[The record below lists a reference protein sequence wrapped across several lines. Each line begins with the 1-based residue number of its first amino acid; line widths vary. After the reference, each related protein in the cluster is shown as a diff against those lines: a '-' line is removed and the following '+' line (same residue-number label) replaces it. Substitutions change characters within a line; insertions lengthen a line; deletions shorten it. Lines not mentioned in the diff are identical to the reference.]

1 MVFKVTGLD
10 ESIKGE
16 YVVVKSKEA
25 WTRLSKLIFFFTFFF
40 LFMAAHAAYG
50 KSQARV
56 ELELKL
62 VTYTTATAMPDLSY
76 VCDLYHRSWQS
87 QILNHWAR
95 PGIELHPHG
104 Y

>member
-40 LFMAAHAAYG
+40 FLWLHMQHMEG
-50 KSQARV
+50 PRLGDES
-56 ELELKL
+56 EL
-62 VTYTTATAMPDLSY
+62 
-76 VCDLYHRSWQS
+76 
-87 QILNHWAR
+87 
-95 PGIELHPHG
+95 
-104 Y
+104 